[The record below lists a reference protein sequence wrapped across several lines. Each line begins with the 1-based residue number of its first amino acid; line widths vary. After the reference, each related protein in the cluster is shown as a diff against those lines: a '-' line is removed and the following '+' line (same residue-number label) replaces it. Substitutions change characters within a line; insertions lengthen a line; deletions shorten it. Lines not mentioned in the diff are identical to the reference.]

1 MQRVYQQTLSLAT
14 TAKACGCQA
23 ATVRKYRDMNKWAM
37 PEEIEEAKKTA
48 GRDITL
54 TPDIAKRLAVGW
66 QMRMDDNDLCYITGI
81 TYAQLR
87 GWLNKNTEVSLVFN
101 VTNEETG
108 VVSKRMETIGLRTL
122 REREWAN
129 FEFSTVQR
137 LNYLSKEAVKKGD
150 IRTAASIEEWKLEK
164 KIPKIYGSGSGVNV
178 NVNNNTVN
186 QQNNYIKIE
195 TLNLDLETRKKILSA
210 IKERELIEQENVK
223 ELE

>member
-1 MQRVYQQTLSLAT
+1 MQKIYQQTMSLSA
-14 TAKACGCQA
+14 TAKVCGCQL
-23 ATVRKYRDMNKWAM
+23 ATVRKYRDKNKWAT
-37 PEEIEEAKKTA
+37 PEEIEEVSKG

-54 TPDIAKRLAVGW
+54 TPEIAKRLAVGW

-81 TYAQLR
+81 TYQQLR
-87 GWLNKNTEVSLVFN
+87 GWLNKNTEVTLVFN

-108 VVSKRMETIGLRTL
+108 ITSKRMETIGLRTL

-164 KIPKIYGSGSGVNV
+164 KIPKIYSSNSGVQV
-178 NVNNNTVN
+178 NVNNNT
-186 QQNNYIKIE
+186 QQNNFIKIE
-195 TLNLDLETRKKILSA
+195 TLNLDIETRKKILSA